1 MIELFQIINMRNTLL
16 KKSLLRDKFIC
27 LTMKGILIP
36 FLIAYLTIILKNI
49 IWWYSIFNK
58 KDGKNGYY
66 KR

>member
-36 FLIAYLTIILKNI
+36 FLTGYIILI
-49 IWWYSIFNK
+49 IENMI
-58 KDGKNGYY
+58 G
-66 KR
+66 